1 MFNHHHHH
9 HHDHFFRW
17 YRPVT
22 PIGRFV
28 RARLRRRIF
37 AWFTGG
43 FLVTGLA
50 VAAIM
55 MLVVRIEEPQWS
67 RTFEGSRVWL
77 GSQFGRDWADP
88 VARERY
94 AREMAHDLGASI
106 ELRDLTGATVVQLGE
121 PCGHRAV
128 EFAVTREGQP
138 LGQGRVCLAHS
149 AAAEGRWWLLFTLGM
164 SAIWFASGRVARRLA
179 APLDELTAVVQKI
192 GSGDLKARTQLG
204 CYQPDEI
211 GVVAEAV
218 NDMAARIEKQMSD
231 QRELL
236 ATVSHEMRTPLARVR
251 IISEIAREAGATP
264 KTFDDLDREVVEM
277 DSLVGDLLA
286 SSRVE
291 FGQFS
296 KRALSLRDVCSQ
308 AVERAGIAPEAL
320 RLVGEHDGLEA
331 DPTLLHRALAN
342 LFDNAKKHA
351 TGADAFE
358 VTTTGSRVRF
368 EVMDRGP
375 GIRGDVDSLFRKFT
389 RGAQGTDSGLG
400 LGLALVKRIAEA
412 HGGQVFAKNREG
424 GGAIFGFEIDA
435 APRG

>member
-1 MFNHHHHH
+1 M
-9 HHDHFFRW
+9 
-17 YRPVT
+17 T

-43 FLVTGLA
+43 FLITGIA

-55 MLVVRIEEPQWS
+55 TLVVRIEEPQWS

-88 VARERY
+88 VAREKY
-94 AREMAHDLGASI
+94 AREMARDLDASI
-106 ELRDLTGATVVQLGE
+106 ELRDLSGATVLQLGE
-121 PCGHRAV
+121 PCRRHHAID
-128 EFAVTREGQP
+128 FAVARDGQRLGEGS
-138 LGQGRVCLAHS
+138 VCLAHS

-179 APLDELTAVVQKI
+179 APLDELTEVVQKI
-192 GSGDLKARTQLG
+192 GRGDLKARTQLG

-218 NDMAARIEKQMSD
+218 NEMAARIEKQMND

-251 IISEIAREAGATP
+251 IISEIARETGATP

-296 KRALSLRDVCSQ
+296 KRPLSIRDLCSE
-308 AVERAGIAPEAL
+308 AVERAGIAPESL
-320 RLVGEHDGLEA
+320 RLVGDNDALEA

-351 TGADAFE
+351 SGVEAFE

-368 EVMDRGP
+368 EVVDHGP
-375 GIRGDVDSLFRKFT
+375 GIAGDVDALFRKFT
-389 RGAQGTDSGLG
+389 RGEHGTDSGLG

-412 HGGQVFAKNREG
+412 HGGTVFAKNRDG
-424 GGAIFGFEIDA
+424 GGAVFGFEIDA
-435 APRG
+435 TVKA